1 MSRNYNFTPFN
12 YGNSKQP
19 PQQQKQFNYGAVP
32 PPGNDLSQLIKYQ
45 L

>member
-32 PPGNDLSQLIKYQ
+32 PPGNDLSQLIKF
-45 L
+45 